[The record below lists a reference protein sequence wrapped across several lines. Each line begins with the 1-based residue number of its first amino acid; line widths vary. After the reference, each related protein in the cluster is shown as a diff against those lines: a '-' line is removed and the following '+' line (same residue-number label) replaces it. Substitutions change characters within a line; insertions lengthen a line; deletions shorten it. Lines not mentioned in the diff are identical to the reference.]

1 MKITKR
7 QLNKI
12 IKEELSH
19 VINEDDVG
27 KPIFSQYY
35 GGGDDSDTLDVI
47 YDLAQEMALFTTA
60 LQSDLLRNQLQDL
73 ITSIMDKA
81 QGG

>member
-47 YDLAQEMALFTTA
+47 YDLAQEMALFTRA
-60 LQSDLLRNQLQDL
+60 LQSDLLRNQLQEL
-73 ITSIMDKA
+73 IVTIMGKV
-81 QGG
+81 QGN

>member
-27 KPIFSQYY
+27 KPIFSQYH

-47 YDLAQEMALFTTA
+47 YDLAQEMALFTRA
-60 LQSDLLRNQLQDL
+60 LQSDLLRNQLQEL
-73 ITSIMDKA
+73 IFTIMGKA
-81 QGG
+81 QGD